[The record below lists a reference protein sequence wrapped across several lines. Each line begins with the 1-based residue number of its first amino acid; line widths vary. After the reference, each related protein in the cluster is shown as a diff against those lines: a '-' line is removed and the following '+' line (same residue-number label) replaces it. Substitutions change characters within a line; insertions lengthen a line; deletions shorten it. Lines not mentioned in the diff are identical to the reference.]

1 MDFHERCAEILRQTE
16 LLAAAV
22 EGADRTVRVAACPE
36 WNLGQLLDHV
46 GTGHRWAEEIVR
58 TRADRWPREDEL
70 RNPVGNPRAAS
81 WLVAGAKAL
90 VATLR
95 EAGPEAEVFT
105 PVPNGPPRAAFYAR
119 RFMNET
125 LIHRADATLAAG
137 GEFTVSPEV
146 AHDAMEEWLEL
157 GSLPQLLEQVPERRE
172 LLGPDRTIHLA
183 PTDHAASWTV
193 DLAGDQ
199 LAWHPG
205 PPSNAT
211 VTAAAPLGDL
221 LLMVYGRLPSE
232 IAHRTGDTE
241 YLDRWLSLVG
251 FG

>member
-22 EGADRTVRVAACPE
+22 EGADRTMRVAACPE

-70 RNPVGNPRAAS
+70 RNPVGTPRPES
-81 WLVAGAKAL
+81 WLVDGAKAL

-105 PVPNGPPRAAFYAR
+105 PVPNGPQRAAFYAR

-137 GEFTVSPEV
+137 WEFTVSPEV

-193 DLAGDQ
+193 DLTGDQ

-221 LLMVYGRLPSE
+221 LLMVYGRLSAE
-232 IAHRTGDTE
+232 TAHRTGDTE
-241 YLDRWLSLVG
+241 YLDRWLSLVS